1 MKNIEYRG
9 YDITFNF
16 YGNNEYTVE
25 FCGDDVV
32 FETEAQAKAF
42 IDEVEG

>member
-1 MKNIEYRG
+1 MSNIEYRG
-9 YDITFNF
+9 YDITFNL
-16 YGNNEYTVE
+16 YGKNEYTVE

-42 IDEVEG
+42 IDEMEG